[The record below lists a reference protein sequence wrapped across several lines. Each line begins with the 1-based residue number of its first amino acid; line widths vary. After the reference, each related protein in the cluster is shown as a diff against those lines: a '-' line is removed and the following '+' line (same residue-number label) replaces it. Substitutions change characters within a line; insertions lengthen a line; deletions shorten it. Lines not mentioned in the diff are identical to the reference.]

1 MNTDMNKEQVNNI
14 LVTGAAGFIGYHLSL
29 SLLTRGDHV
38 IAFDNLNTYYDV
50 NLKLARLEQLKKF
63 SNFIFMQG
71 NLIEKEKIFELIKK
85 NKITRVVNLA
95 AQAGVRHSIE
105 NPDVYVDSNIVGF
118 LNILEACRYNDI
130 EHLVYASTSSVYGAH
145 SKQPFSESDHVDHPM
160 TLYAATKK
168 ANELMAHAYAS
179 LYKLPVTGLRFFTVY
194 GPWGRPDMALFLFTK
209 NILAGIPINVF
220 NNGKMVRD
228 FTYVTDIVDGIL
240 RALDHTAQ
248 PNLNWDSNN
257 PDSATSCAPYRIY
270 NIGNNKPIQLM
281 EYIHA
286 IERSLGK
293 QAKYNMMPMQLG
305 DVPSACADISKLQS
319 ELEYRPQ
326 ISVEVGVA
334 NFVKWYREF
343 YKV

>member
-1 MNTDMNKEQVNNI
+1 MLQ
-14 LVTGAAGFIGYHLSL
+14 
-29 SLLTRGDHV
+29 
-38 IAFDNLNTYYDV
+38 
-50 NLKLARLEQLKKF
+50 Q
-63 SNFIFMQG
+63 
-71 NLIEKEKIFELIKK
+71 
-85 NKITRVVNLA
+85 
-95 AQAGVRHSIE
+95 
-105 NPDVYVDSNIVGF
+105 
-118 LNILEACRYNDI
+118 
-130 EHLVYASTSSVYGAH
+130 
-145 SKQPFSESDHVDHPM
+145 
-160 TLYAATKK
+160 K

-334 NFVKWYREF
+334 NFVKM
-343 YKV
+343 VSGIL